1 MNEYRLLICTVGGT
15 PEAIAAAIKG
25 STPERVI
32 FVVSP
37 ETSGDVEKGV
47 LPLLQKEEVILTA
60 GQYDYFQVPDAQDF
74 ITCVESLRALGDDVS
89 KWRKRGEEFT
99 VLVDFT
105 GGTKCMSAS
114 LALVARQWQCR
125 FSYIGGTQ
133 RNKGGVGVVVSGA
146 EKIMH
151 FQNPWDALGY
161 QVVEDAITLFDQGNY
176 EASVQ
181 ILDRSKRQIERPD
194 IKQELNTFGC
204 LAQAYLDW
212 DRFDHERADRCLAD
226 VQKSANHLRHL
237 FLGTG
242 EDILQTVSIH
252 HRFLSELRKGIVSRH
267 ILLDLC
273 ANARRCA
280 DKGRYDDAVARLYR
294 AVEAIAQFRLHT
306 GYNMYQCDDNGM
318 PDFSRIEIN
327 RVPAST
333 RPYWA
338 KRTREDGTMALS
350 LQDNYR
356 LLSDMEDTLG
366 ERFSLLQGKES
377 PLAARNQSILAHGF
391 IPVGEKVFRDLWQ
404 KALALAEIEEK
415 ELPVFPQVSPSVR
428 ENREN
433 TQKQPDLTV
442 EKGGARK
449 TKLKSGVAERK
460 E

>member
-1 MNEYRLLICTVGGT
+1 
-15 PEAIAAAIKG
+15 
-25 STPERVI
+25 
-32 FVVSP
+32 
-37 ETSGDVEKGV
+37 
-47 LPLLQKEEVILTA
+47 
-60 GQYDYFQVPDAQDF
+60 
-74 ITCVESLRALGDDVS
+74 VS
-89 KWRKRGEEFT
+89 KWRARGTKYT

-114 LALVARQWQCR
+114 LALVARQWRSR
-125 FSYIGGTQ
+125 FSYIGGTH
-133 RNKGGVGVVVSGA
+133 RNKGGVGIVVSGA
-146 EKIMH
+146 EKLMH

-161 QVVEDAITLFDQGNY
+161 QVVEDTVILFNQGNY
-176 EASVQ
+176 EAAVQ
-181 ILDRSKRQIERPD
+181 VLARALPGTERPD
-194 IKQELNTFGC
+194 IRRELSTFRS
-204 LAQAYLDW
+204 LSQAYLEW
-212 DRFDHERADRCLAD
+212 DRFDHKEADRCLAN
-226 VQKSANHLRHL
+226 VQKNASDLRHL
-237 FLGTG
+237 FQGSV
-242 EDILQTVSIH
+242 EDILQAVSA
-252 HRFLSELRKGIVSRH
+252 HRQFLSELQKSLVSRH

-273 ANARRCA
+273 ANAQRCA

-327 RVPAST
+327 SVPAST
-333 RPYWA
+333 RPNWA

-356 LLSDMEDTLG
+356 LLSDMKDTLG
-366 ERFSLLQGKES
+366 ERFSSLQGKES

-428 ENREN
+428 ENGEN
-433 TQKQPDLTV
+433 GEKQSDLTV

-449 TKLKSGVAERK
+449 TILKSGVAERK